1 MVKTLLRP
9 DATYILVGGTGGLGR
24 SMARWMVAKGART
37 IVLLSRSGSVTG
49 RVKELV
55 DELEAVG
62 ATIIVRRCNVVN
74 KTEVDELVLSGLA
87 DLPPIRGVVHGTMVL
102 RVCPLFP
109 NAKRSTILT
118 DVQDVLF
125 EKMTWEEYTQ
135 VIEGKVQGGWNF
147 HHALANSPLD
157 FFVAI
162 SSAAGA
168 VGNRGQAAY
177 SAANCFLNALVQ
189 HRRAQGLPASSLDLT
204 AVSDSGY
211 LAEDLEKAA
220 EVARNLGSDSIC
232 ESEVLALLNAA
243 IDGTMASTCNHHTI
257 TGMRITAAM
266 RPFWTED
273 AKFKAM
279 RIAAEE
285 EAAKDASANA
295 VVSFNAALKAATTR
309 AEAEDAVCRGLVDK
323 IAAVVMMEA
332 EELDITRSLSHY
344 PLDSLVAIEIRNFIT
359 REFEANLQVLE
370 LLSSGSIQT
379 LAKAVCAK
387 SKIVPASLA

>member
-1 MVKTLLRP
+1 
-9 DATYILVGGTGGLGR
+9 
-24 SMARWMVAKGART
+24 
-37 IVLLSRSGSVTG
+37 
-49 RVKELV
+49 
-55 DELEAVG
+55 
-62 ATIIVRRCNVVN
+62 
-74 KTEVDELVLSGLA
+74 
-87 DLPPIRGVVHGTMVL
+87 
-102 RVCPLFP
+102 
-109 NAKRSTILT
+109 
-118 DVQDVLF
+118 
-125 EKMTWEEYTQ
+125 MTWQEYTE

-147 HHALANSPLD
+147 HHALEYTPLD

-189 HRRAQGLPASSLDLT
+189 HRRSRGLPASSLDLT

-232 ESEVLALLNAA
+232 ESEVLALLSAA
-243 IDGTMASTCNHHTI
+243 IDGTMASTCNGHII
-257 TGMRITAAM
+257 TGMRITATM

-279 RIAAEE
+279 RLAAEE
-285 EAAKDASANA
+285 AAAKDASLNA
-295 VVSFNAALKAATTR
+295 AQASFNAALRAAKTR
-309 AEAEDAVCRGLVDK
+309 AEAEDVVCRGLVDK
-323 IAAVVMMEA
+323 IASVLMMEP
-332 EELDITRSLSHY
+332 EELDITRSLAYY

-379 LAKAVCAK
+379 LAKGVCSK
-387 SKIVPASLA
+387 SKLVPESLGESAW

>member
-1 MVKTLLRP
+1 M
-9 DATYILVGGTGGLGR
+9 
-24 SMARWMVAKGART
+24 
-37 IVLLSRSGSVTG
+37 
-49 RVKELV
+49 
-55 DELEAVG
+55 
-62 ATIIVRRCNVVN
+62 
-74 KTEVDELVLSGLA
+74 
-87 DLPPIRGVVHGTMVL
+87 
-102 RVCPLFP
+102 
-109 NAKRSTILT
+109 
-118 DVQDVLF
+118 QDVLF
-125 EKMTWEEYTQ
+125 EKMTWEDYTQ

-147 HHALANSPLD
+147 HHALSNSPLD

-243 IDGTMASTCNHHTI
+243 VDGTLAATCNGHTV
-257 TGMRITAAM
+257 TGMRITATM

-273 AKFKAM
+273 AKFTAM
-279 RIAAEE
+279 RLAAEE
-285 EAAKDASANA
+285 AAAKDASANA

-309 AEAEDAVCRGLVDK
+309 AEAEDAVCRGLVDR
-323 IAAVVMMEA
+323 ISTVLMMEA
-332 EELDITRSLSHY
+332 EELDVTRSLSHY